1 VTGAAAGPGVAS
13 PALAAVDGVLEAARD
28 MARDEPSIRAIAL
41 VGSCARGTAGPASD
55 VDLVILVTDPERWCR
70 RSDWFARFGSVVLH
84 GQRQFGD
91 VTERRL
97 QRTDGVE
104 IEVGLTAP
112 SWADTDPLDSGTAR
126 VVREGFSIVF
136 DPDGLLARLEGAVGR
151 ATVHDH

>member
-1 VTGAAAGPGVAS
+1 MLAFTASYAGGELKP
-13 PALAAVDGVLEAARD
+13 
-28 MARDEPSIRAIAL
+28 
-41 VGSCARGTAGPASD
+41 
-55 VDLVILVTDPERWCR
+55 
-70 RSDWFARFGSVVLH
+70 
-84 GQRQFGD
+84 
-91 VTERRL
+91 
-97 QRTDGVE
+97 DGVE